1 MNKKLQELRRNLT
14 AKLKEARELIDAG
27 KVEEGQAA
35 TKEAQ
40 EIKDKIVLEEQMQEL
55 EETVSDGNEVVE
67 VEETRNKKKPVE
79 TRTALVKYLQGKHL
93 TKEERDVLV
102 ETTTPGDDQNSVAVI
117 IPQDIYTEINE
128 LKRQYK
134 PLKQFV
140 DVQTTSTTSGSF
152 VYENGDTIEPFVDIT
167 EATEIGEMLSPTLK
181 QQKFAIT
188 DKGGILPISN
198 TLLSDEKGGLVKY
211 INKWIA
217 RKSVITDNRKI
228 LAVLKANGIKISA
241 STHAEIKS
249 AINTKLDPELLNGA
263 IIITNQNGFDIM
275 DNWVDATGKP
285 ILQPNPQDT
294 TKKMLSGINIEV
306 YANTNIKDE
315 NGASPVYIG
324 NLEEAVKFMD
334 REEMALAV
342 SKEAGFTKNLTL
354 IRAIQRDDVVTKDV
368 NSYLNIKLT
377 APKEKPVVYVKN
389 VTETTPTQTPTTPTI
404 PTTPENTPSTPE
416 NDNGEQGT
424 E

>member
-1 MNKKLQELRRNLT
+1 MNKKLQELRRSLT

-285 ILQPNPQDT
+285 ILQPNPQDP

-389 VTETTPTQTPTTPTI
+389 VTETTPTQTPTTPTT

>member
-1 MNKKLQELRRNLT
+1 MNKKLIELRRNLT
-14 AKLKEARELIDAG
+14 AKLTEARELIDAG
-27 KVEEGQAA
+27 KVEEGQKA

-40 EIKDKIVLEEQMQEL
+40 EIKDQIILEEQMQEL
-55 EETVSDGNEVVE
+55 EETVSEGNEVVE
-67 VEETRNKKKPVE
+67 VEETRTKKKLVE

-228 LAVLKANGIKISA
+228 LAVLKANGIKLNA

-285 ILQPNPQDT
+285 ILQPNPQDP
-294 TKKMLSGINIEV
+294 TKKMLAGINIEV

-315 NGASPVYIG
+315 DGASPVYIG

-368 NSYLNIKLT
+368 KSYLNIKLT

-389 VTETTPTQTPTTPTI
+389 VTETTPAQPQPQSVEPQNTPV
-404 PTTPENTPSTPE
+404 TPEGGNE
-416 NDNGEQGT
+416 GEPT